1 MCEYPGASPAPAE
14 TPFSAKNR
22 AMRHQGP
29 WQGEAGGG
37 RREEGEKGRRGEGEK
52 REEAPE
58 KRQEASMGEK
68 RQPLAFLFPPGPRCQ
83 SLGLSRGFLVALLV
97 AFSWRFSGGGP
108 IRLARGEQ
116 RASSIEH
123 RAWSSEQRASRR
135 SREAP
140 VEGSRNALPY
150 CSVLRTSENSAL
162 CPLANSDIS
171 SGASRQLGEGR
182 SAASR
187 HLGISA
193 AGGRGEWNGRMG

>member
-1 MCEYPGASPAPAE
+1 
-14 TPFSAKNR
+14 
-22 AMRHQGP
+22 
-29 WQGEAGGG
+29 
-37 RREEGEKGRRGEGEK
+37 
-52 REEAPE
+52 
-58 KRQEASMGEK
+58 MGEK

-123 RAWSSEQRASRR
+123 GAASSEHREGPGKRQLRGAGMHYHTARYSGHRR
-135 SREAP
+135 ILLFVHWP
-140 VEGSRNALPY
+140 TL
-150 CSVLRTSENSAL
+150 TSAL
-162 CPLANSDIS
+162 ALLASW
-171 SGASRQLGEGR
+171 GEGR

-193 AGGRGEWNGRMG
+193 AGGGENGG